1 MVGERRDAFAVT
13 PGAKEAEE
21 AVRERLRRNMDVI
34 RDRIDDAL
42 ARTGRSGQEVV
53 LVGVTKTVP
62 VEVIEMAVGEGLRHV
77 GENRVQEA
85 RAKFASLSR
94 LGITFHMVG
103 TLQTNKV
110 KEALSMFDLIHSL
123 DRPSLALEI
132 GKRAGGGP
140 RRPSL
145 LVQVNVAGEA
155 TKHGLPP
162 GEVVGFLRW
171 MNGSGLDLKVE
182 GLMTIAPPASDPEE
196 VRPVFRELA
205 RLAREVEK
213 LKLKG
218 VEMRYL
224 SMGMSSDYVVA
235 VEEGANM
242 VRLGTAIFGP
252 RMGR

>member
-13 PGAKEAEE
+13 PGAKETEE

-85 RAKFASLSR
+85 RTKFASLSR

-132 GKRAGGGP
+132 GKRASDGP

-162 GEVVGFLRW
+162 GEVVGFLQW

-182 GLMTIAPPASDPEE
+182 GLMTIAPPTSDPEE

-224 SMGMSSDYVVA
+224 SMGMSGDYVVA

-252 RMGR
+252 RTGR

>member
-1 MVGERRDAFAVT
+1 MAGERRDASAVT
-13 PGAKEAEE
+13 PDDEGTEE
-21 AVRERLRRNMDVI
+21 AVRERLRRNMAVV

-42 ARTGRSGQEVV
+42 ARTGRSGQEVIV
-53 LVGVTKTVP
+53 VGVTKTVP
-62 VEVIEMAVGEGLRHV
+62 VALIEMAVGEGLRHV

-85 RAKFASLSR
+85 RSKFASLSR
-94 LGITFHMVG
+94 LGVSFHMVG

-110 KEALSMFDLIHSL
+110 KEALAMFDLIHSL

-132 GKRAGGGP
+132 RKRAGRGT
-140 RRPSL
+140 RCPSL
-145 LVQVNVAGEA
+145 LVQVNVAREA
-155 TKHGLPP
+155 TKHGLLPE
-162 GEVVGFLRW
+162 EVVDFLRW
-171 MNGSGLDLKVE
+171 MTGSGLDLRVE
-182 GLMTIAPPASDPEE
+182 GLMTVAPPASDPED

-218 VEMRYL
+218 VEMKYL

-252 RMGR
+252 RTGR